1 MDNKELLNN
10 RIWRTK
16 GSRFNAYRRLAKKN
30 STLTFVT
37 SCSSIHL
44 LAISIIQL
52 TNLVTISTNQSQ
64 WLSFISIIISIIILA
79 YGLYENGK
87 EHGLKSERHHSCGI
101 ELDGCYS
108 KLQFIPSTETD
119 KISAIANEYNQITA
133 KYLLNHETIDDI
145 YFQLQNPDDF
155 PNIAKIS
162 KFKRLRIELNYKHYD
177 TIIGFIFVIVPVLIS
192 LVIVFYRA

>member
-44 LAISIIQL
+44 LAISILQL
-52 TNLVTISTNQSQ
+52 TNLVTISANQSQ

-101 ELDGCYS
+101 ELDGCFS
-108 KLQFIPSTETD
+108 KLQFIKVDEIEKVT
-119 KISAIANEYNQITA
+119 AIADKYNQITA
-133 KYLLNHETIDDI
+133 KYLLNHETIDDL
-145 YFQLQNPDDF
+145 YFQLQNPADF
-155 PNIAKIS
+155 PDIAKVRTFG
-162 KFKRLRIELNYKHYD
+162 KLKIELTYKYYD
-177 TIIGFIFVIVPVLIS
+177 AIIGFLFVIIPVLIS
-192 LVIVFYRA
+192 LIIMLC

>member
-1 MDNKELLNN
+1 MDNKEQLNN

-44 LAISIIQL
+44 LAISILQL
-52 TNLVTISTNQSQ
+52 TNLVSISVNQSR

-108 KLQFIPSTETD
+108 KLQFIEDNETSKVID
-119 KISAIANEYNQITA
+119 IADEYNQITA
-133 KYLLNHETIDDI
+133 KYLLNHETIDDL
-145 YFQLQNPDDF
+145 YFKLQNPDDF

-162 KFKRLRIELNYKHYD
+162 ASEKFKIRLTYKHYD
-177 TIIGFIFVIVPVLIS
+177 AIVGFLFVIIPVLVS
-192 LVIVFYRA
+192 LVIMLC

>member
-44 LAISIIQL
+44 LAISILQL
-52 TNLVTISTNQSQ
+52 TNLVTISANQSQ

-108 KLQFIPSTETD
+108 KLQFIKVDEIEKVT
-119 KISAIANEYNQITA
+119 AIADKYNQITA
-133 KYLLNHETIDDI
+133 KYLLNHETIDDL
-145 YFQLQNPDDF
+145 YFQLQNPVDF
-155 PNIAKIS
+155 PDIAKVS
-162 KFKRLRIELNYKHYD
+162 TFGKLKIELTYKYYD
-177 TIIGFIFVIVPVLIS
+177 AIIGFLFVIIPVLIS
-192 LVIVFYRA
+192 LIIMLC

>member
-37 SCSSIHL
+37 SGSSIHL
-44 LAISIIQL
+44 LAISILQL
-52 TNLVTISTNQSQ
+52 TNLVPINSNQSQ

-108 KLQFIPSTETD
+108 KLQFISDNEAE
-119 KISAIANEYNQITA
+119 KFIIIANEYNQITA
-133 KYLLNHETIDDI
+133 KYLLNHETIDDL

-155 PNIAKIS
+155 PNMAKIS
-162 KFKRLRIELNYKHYD
+162 AFEKFKIKLTYKYYD
-177 TIIGFIFVIVPVLIS
+177 TFVGFLFVIIPVLIS
-192 LVIVFYRA
+192 LVIMLC

>member
-44 LAISIIQL
+44 LAISILQL
-52 TNLVTISTNQSQ
+52 TNLVTISANQSQ

-108 KLQFIPSTETD
+108 KLQFIKDDEIEEVT
-119 KISAIANEYNQITA
+119 AIADKYNQITA
-133 KYLLNHETIDDI
+133 KYLLNHETIDDL
-145 YFQLQNPDDF
+145 YFQLQNPVDF
-155 PNIAKIS
+155 PDIAKVS
-162 KFKRLRIELNYKHYD
+162 KFGKLKIKLTYKYYD
-177 TIIGFIFVIVPVLIS
+177 AIIGFLFVIIPVLIS
-192 LVIVFYRA
+192 LVIMLY

>member
-30 STLTFVT
+30 STLKFVT

-44 LAISIIQL
+44 LAISILQL
-52 TNLVTISTNQSQ
+52 SNLVTISENQSR

-108 KLQFIPSTETD
+108 KLQFIEDNEKSKVIE
-119 KISAIANEYNQITA
+119 IADEYNQITA
-133 KYLLNHETIDDI
+133 KYLLNHETIDDL
-145 YFQLQNPDDF
+145 YFKLQNPDDF
-155 PNIAKIS
+155 PNIATIS
-162 KFKRLRIELNYKHYD
+162 KFGKIKIELTYKYYD
-177 TIIGFIFVIVPVLIS
+177 TIIGFLFVIIPVLIS
-192 LVIVFYRA
+192 LAIMILL